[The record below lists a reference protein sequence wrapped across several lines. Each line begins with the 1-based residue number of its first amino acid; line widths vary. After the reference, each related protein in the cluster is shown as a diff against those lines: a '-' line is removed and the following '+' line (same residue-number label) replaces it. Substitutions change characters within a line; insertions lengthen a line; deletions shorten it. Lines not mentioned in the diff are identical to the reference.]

1 MANNKH
7 NWEESN
13 FEITSKRRKGFP
25 SETQVKRGVRVVH
38 GEKELEER
46 LGRNDL
52 CPCRSGRRF
61 KTCCRNS
68 GRFRR
73 REPGPL
79 LLGNEARPPDPQTG
93 RFISRRQGR

>member
-38 GEKELEER
+38 GNKELSEKLGRTTFARAIPDTGFKNYCLRFGRYDGSRKNHFFPGVVQRPFEFR
-46 LGRNDL
+46 LGKSFLR
-52 CPCRSGRRF
+52 
-61 KTCCRNS
+61 
-68 GRFRR
+68 
-73 REPGPL
+73 
-79 LLGNEARPPDPQTG
+79 A
-93 RFISRRQGR
+93 